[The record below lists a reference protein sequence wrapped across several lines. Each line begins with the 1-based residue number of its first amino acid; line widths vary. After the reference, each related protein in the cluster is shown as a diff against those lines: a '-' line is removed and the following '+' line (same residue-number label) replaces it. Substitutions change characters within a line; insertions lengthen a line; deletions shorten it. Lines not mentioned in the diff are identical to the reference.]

1 MMCKVL
7 FLNTIWAD
15 VLLMLGLLLL
25 LNTIS
30 GALQLNSGPVFA
42 DPSLRD
48 ELALAEAR
56 RSIMAVIT
64 DGEMVLKDD
73 KIMQAGQRTCHY
85 LEGLLGKNEV
95 QMGGLLLQ
103 DRDLLHPMEVRHVP
117 SICPSLNDKSSPASS
132 FHVRLRDDRQ
142 AQLYTC
148 AFQATGDS
156 DMRWLACIRD
166 DESEVTRAALGSSP
180 NPGQAESISD
190 LGDSRP
196 PSEPSASGTVTLASQ
211 RQELALPELE
221 LWRSIEQRDGMPQ
234 GPNPDN
240 ESIGFTLDI
249 YAEELTMLQVK
260 LNFNISDLAHIDT
273 GRFPT
278 MKRWLVQKSVDGFR
292 EWLIDQVQADLAGAP
307 TVAFPGSFELH
318 CPGSNGGTLRAS
330 DVAVTKMHATS
341 DDLDCFLVHIE
352 CKNITQCAPEL
363 RRRSKSRR
371 SRQTSQVKV
380 LDTEVFSQREEKSRL
395 WTQLETEIQRLEKD
409 AVAAGEPFL
418 CKGRFM
424 ATLTEKKDAMAMDDT
439 PRRWQLDGSEAQM
452 EKVLFKADEDTAS
465 EYLKDLIS
473 SVGLKDAW
481 GEMAKRFR
489 SVQAQH
495 AQLMS
500 LASRDALNR
509 DFVTRP
515 EFRLTVQEEHY
526 RKLQDHTKR
535 LADLEQKVQEEQAKR
550 LELTEALQEYAER
563 TDQEL
568 KTLKPEVTKAHA
580 WLKTLDQRCQEQNAA
595 NLKAFEDLQE
605 QLNGREKKLREEAT
619 KLSKALE
626 AEVVERKVLGIEVK
640 KQKEFLAGEAFQKH
654 MEDTCNKAL
663 ANYVHRDVM
672 MSEVQSSTEHMCQPL
687 HVLIHKLEKTVQ
699 TLAQELR
706 MKDAYLEQCLENEA
720 AKLCHKDE
728 LLNERIDAVVDEL
741 PEKATVVSVDDVKGK
756 LLFHVDNLESLHTRL
771 QKEATHKLQEVV
783 TRVSEF
789 QVILQD
795 HEHALQ
801 HAAEEILH
809 RGTKYD
815 VAVLTERVDRCAGK
829 DKMEGDLKE
838 IRDTLTWQSTKI
850 ESMQFQNGLGG
861 GGGLGIHR
869 SGSRARSIIARSV
882 LGGKLSRSSSMASD
896 LPVTSSWSGKQASTA
911 APISAEGST
920 VKFSEEDDDA
930 QDSTLKIS
938 IPKVPFAERIDE
950 ESLPGD
956 VVSVAAG
963 PEPGGD
969 EVADADD
976 IRNDPMRDL
985 LGLNAGIDAMGLEE
999 HLVDQEQQLQNL
1011 QEQLADLMQGSALG
1025 ASTLTELL
1033 QQQLECLAQ
1042 GVFCLGKICLRPHRG
1057 GPATSTVLRHDNT
1070 VEVLGHLRS
1079 VMHWITHRQRPSEWE
1094 PTALATIALQST
1106 HIPDHDV
1113 TYSPPRP
1120 ARVKES
1126 QPMPSLRRGKATPR
1140 EVSPGERRPFA
1151 SGGPGWRQRGLPAN
1165 CSYDDV
1171 KRPST
1176 TGAIMVASKP
1186 MDGRTLVVT
1195 PGVCVTSGAG
1205 HTDAEAYERPSRDHS
1220 VDDVVSLPP
1229 LPESNHSDASAVS
1242 AKSRESRRR
1251 PGM

>member
-1 MMCKVL
+1 
-7 FLNTIWAD
+7 
-15 VLLMLGLLLL
+15 
-25 LNTIS
+25 
-30 GALQLNSGPVFA
+30 
-42 DPSLRD
+42 
-48 ELALAEAR
+48 
-56 RSIMAVIT
+56 
-64 DGEMVLKDD
+64 
-73 KIMQAGQRTCHY
+73 
-85 LEGLLGKNEV
+85 
-95 QMGGLLLQ
+95 
-103 DRDLLHPMEVRHVP
+103 
-117 SICPSLNDKSSPASS
+117 
-132 FHVRLRDDRQ
+132 
-142 AQLYTC
+142 
-148 AFQATGDS
+148 
-156 DMRWLACIRD
+156 
-166 DESEVTRAALGSSP
+166 
-180 NPGQAESISD
+180 
-190 LGDSRP
+190 
-196 PSEPSASGTVTLASQ
+196 
-211 RQELALPELE
+211 
-221 LWRSIEQRDGMPQ
+221 
-234 GPNPDN
+234 
-240 ESIGFTLDI
+240 
-249 YAEELTMLQVK
+249 
-260 LNFNISDLAHIDT
+260 
-273 GRFPT
+273 
-278 MKRWLVQKSVDGFR
+278 
-292 EWLIDQVQADLAGAP
+292 
-307 TVAFPGSFELH
+307 
-318 CPGSNGGTLRAS
+318 
-330 DVAVTKMHATS
+330 
-341 DDLDCFLVHIE
+341 
-352 CKNITQCAPEL
+352 
-363 RRRSKSRR
+363 
-371 SRQTSQVKV
+371 
-380 LDTEVFSQREEKSRL
+380 
-395 WTQLETEIQRLEKD
+395 
-409 AVAAGEPFL
+409 
-418 CKGRFM
+418 M

-720 AKLCHKDE
+720 AKLSHKDE

-809 RGTKYD
+809 RGTKLLGRTVECRILVFLCRMLADSMRYD

-838 IRDTLTWQSTKI
+838 IRDTLTWQSTK
-850 ESMQFQNGLGG
+850 
-861 GGGLGIHR
+861 
-869 SGSRARSIIARSV
+869 
-882 LGGKLSRSSSMASD
+882 
-896 LPVTSSWSGKQASTA
+896 
-911 APISAEGST
+911 
-920 VKFSEEDDDA
+920 
-930 QDSTLKIS
+930 
-938 IPKVPFAERIDE
+938 
-950 ESLPGD
+950 
-956 VVSVAAG
+956 
-963 PEPGGD
+963 
-969 EVADADD
+969 
-976 IRNDPMRDL
+976 
-985 LGLNAGIDAMGLEE
+985 
-999 HLVDQEQQLQNL
+999 
-1011 QEQLADLMQGSALG
+1011 
-1025 ASTLTELL
+1025 
-1033 QQQLECLAQ
+1033 
-1042 GVFCLGKICLRPHRG
+1042 
-1057 GPATSTVLRHDNT
+1057 
-1070 VEVLGHLRS
+1070 
-1079 VMHWITHRQRPSEWE
+1079 
-1094 PTALATIALQST
+1094 
-1106 HIPDHDV
+1106 
-1113 TYSPPRP
+1113 SPRC
-1120 ARVKES
+1120 
-1126 QPMPSLRRGKATPR
+1126 T
-1140 EVSPGERRPFA
+1140 
-1151 SGGPGWRQRGLPAN
+1151 
-1165 CSYDDV
+1165 
-1171 KRPST
+1171 
-1176 TGAIMVASKP
+1176 
-1186 MDGRTLVVT
+1186 
-1195 PGVCVTSGAG
+1195 
-1205 HTDAEAYERPSRDHS
+1205 
-1220 VDDVVSLPP
+1220 
-1229 LPESNHSDASAVS
+1229 
-1242 AKSRESRRR
+1242 
-1251 PGM
+1251 

>member
-1 MMCKVL
+1 
-7 FLNTIWAD
+7 
-15 VLLMLGLLLL
+15 
-25 LNTIS
+25 
-30 GALQLNSGPVFA
+30 
-42 DPSLRD
+42 
-48 ELALAEAR
+48 
-56 RSIMAVIT
+56 
-64 DGEMVLKDD
+64 
-73 KIMQAGQRTCHY
+73 
-85 LEGLLGKNEV
+85 
-95 QMGGLLLQ
+95 
-103 DRDLLHPMEVRHVP
+103 
-117 SICPSLNDKSSPASS
+117 
-132 FHVRLRDDRQ
+132 
-142 AQLYTC
+142 
-148 AFQATGDS
+148 
-156 DMRWLACIRD
+156 
-166 DESEVTRAALGSSP
+166 
-180 NPGQAESISD
+180 
-190 LGDSRP
+190 
-196 PSEPSASGTVTLASQ
+196 
-211 RQELALPELE
+211 
-221 LWRSIEQRDGMPQ
+221 
-234 GPNPDN
+234 
-240 ESIGFTLDI
+240 
-249 YAEELTMLQVK
+249 
-260 LNFNISDLAHIDT
+260 
-273 GRFPT
+273 
-278 MKRWLVQKSVDGFR
+278 
-292 EWLIDQVQADLAGAP
+292 
-307 TVAFPGSFELH
+307 
-318 CPGSNGGTLRAS
+318 
-330 DVAVTKMHATS
+330 
-341 DDLDCFLVHIE
+341 
-352 CKNITQCAPEL
+352 
-363 RRRSKSRR
+363 
-371 SRQTSQVKV
+371 
-380 LDTEVFSQREEKSRL
+380 
-395 WTQLETEIQRLEKD
+395 
-409 AVAAGEPFL
+409 
-418 CKGRFM
+418 
-424 ATLTEKKDAMAMDDT
+424 
-439 PRRWQLDGSEAQM
+439 M

-535 LADLEQKVQEEQAKR
+535 LSALEQQVQEEQTKR

-563 TDQEL
+563 TDREL

-580 WLKTLDQRCQEQNAA
+580 WLQTLDQRCQEQNTA

-605 QLNGREKKLREEAT
+605 QLNSREKKLREEAT

-626 AEVVERKVLGIEVK
+626 GEVVERKVLGIEVK

-687 HVLIHKLEKTVQ
+687 HVLIGKLEKTVQ

-720 AKLCHKDE
+720 AKLSHKDE

-861 GGGLGIHR
+861 GGGGLGIHR

-896 LPVTSSWSGKQASTA
+896 LPVTNSTSWKQMSTA

-920 VKFSEEDDDA
+920 VKFSEEDSKDDDA

-950 ESLPGD
+950 ESSPRD
-956 VVSVAAG
+956 VVSLAAG
-963 PEPGGD
+963 SEPGD
-969 EVADADD
+969 EDAADVDD

-1057 GPATSTVLRHDNT
+1057 GPATSTVLRQDNT
-1070 VEVLGHLRS
+1070 GEVLGHLRS

-1106 HIPDHDV
+1106 RIPDHDV

-1120 ARVKES
+1120 TRVKES

-1186 MDGRTLVVT
+1186 MDGRPLVVT
-1195 PGVCVTSGAG
+1195 PGVCVTSNGAA
-1205 HTDAEAYERPSRDHS
+1205 HTSEAAEAYERPSRDHS

-1229 LPESNHSDASAVS
+1229 LPESNHSNDSAVS